1 MRRYFLLTLA
11 LLLIFAVQ
19 MVPQGDLFDGD
30 GGTSVAV
37 LSKSHLH
44 TPSWTRAV
52 RLAPPRRLALA
63 AHVETHAA
71 VLAEAVPQTTLAND
85 LVFVLRC

>member
-1 MRRYFLLTLA
+1 MRRYLLLTLA
-11 LLLIFAVQ
+11 LLLLFAVQ

-44 TPSWTRAV
+44 TPSCTRAV
-52 RLAPPRRLALA
+52 RLAPPRRLLLA
-63 AHVETHAA
+63 AQAERRAA
-71 VLAEAVPQTTLAND
+71 VMPEAVPQTTISND